1 MIKKTV
7 ITLLTLVIIGSAL
20 FYIGN
25 TFSDDD
31 ASRFTENNSIS
42 VQNDKENGEKNLL
55 ETNLANEDTKID
67 GFTDI
72 DIDVMSANIFLVY
85 GDDYSLKYNI
95 HDREKIETLDVS
107 NGVLHFSTTFKL
119 DMNVDYGD
127 WYVQVTVPK
136 GTEMGDLN
144 LNTVSGNIAIEDS
157 ILKNAKLKSISGEVS
172 IINSKID
179 TAEIKSVSNKILI
192 EDSEILKI
200 KAENKSDDI
209 LLTGTFHDID
219 LYSVSGD
226 LIIKGTPSNQ
236 SKIETISG
244 NIDLFL
250 TEDSEVSAK
259 SYGEIKYNNN
269 DQGYQFSN
277 SQGSDYIYLKSVSGK
292 IQIKDK

>member
-1 MIKKTV
+1 MLKKAV
-7 ITLLTLVIIGSAL
+7 ITLLILVIIGSAL

-25 TFSDDD
+25 TFADNDVS
-31 ASRFTENNSIS
+31 SFTEKNSFSAQI
-42 VQNDKENGEKNLL
+42 DKENVEKNLL
-55 ETNLANEDTKID
+55 EANFAGENIKID
-67 GFTDI
+67 DFTDI

-95 HDREKIETLDVS
+95 HDREKIKTLDVS
-107 NGVLHFSTTFKL
+107 NGVLRFSTTFKL

-127 WYVQVTVPK
+127 WYVQVTIPK

-144 LNTVSGNIAIEDS
+144 LNTVSGDIAIEDS
-157 ILKNAKLKSISGEVS
+157 ILKNAQLNSTSGEIS

-179 TAEIKSVSNKILI
+179 TAEIKSVSNKISI

-209 LLTGTFHDID
+209 ILAGTFHDID
-219 LYSVSGD
+219 LYSVSGN

-236 SKIETISG
+236 SKIETVSG

-250 TEDSEVSAK
+250 TEYVGVSAK
-259 SYGEIKYNNN
+259 SYGKIEYNNN
-269 DQGYQFSN
+269 DQGYKFNN
-277 SQGSDYIYLKSVSGK
+277 SQGSDNIYLKSVSGK